1 MYGIITQQGNYQANP
16 NLGDSARFCQEY
28 CYQVR
33 RRPFLCP
40 KLILP
45 FFVTQDFLTCS
56 HNTFLCMVPC
66 FQSTLQIFLCLV
78 HFVFFIYLVNP
89 LKISH
94 NSVAFFKSQRCVDRL
109 RPLHFL
115 SISVFVLESQA
126 YSFQQYYIMQR
137 KYCVIACA
145 SVKDICLCSS

>member
-16 NLGDSARFCQEY
+16 NLSDSARFCQEY
-28 CYQVR
+28 CSQVR

-56 HNTFLCMVPC
+56 HNIFLCMVSC
-66 FQSTLQIFLCLV
+66 FQRLFNAWST
-78 HFVFFIYLVNP
+78 FFFYLVNP
-89 LKISH
+89 LKISHKISH
-94 NSVAFFKSQRCVDRL
+94 NSVAFFKSQTCADRL

-115 SISVFVLESQA
+115 SISVFVLESRA
-126 YSFQQYYIMQR
+126 YSFQQYYMQR

-145 SVKDICLCSS
+145 SVRDICLCSS

>member
-33 RRPFLCP
+33 RRPFFVS
-40 KLILP
+40 KLILL

-66 FQSTLQIFLCLV
+66 FQRFFYAWST
-78 HFVFFIYLVNP
+78 FFFYLVNP
-89 LKISH
+89 LKISHKISH
-94 NSVAFFKSQRCVDRL
+94 NSVAFFKIQRCVDRL

-126 YSFQQYYIMQR
+126 CSFQQYYSMQR

-145 SVKDICLCSS
+145 SVRDICLCSS